1 MDLFTY
7 MYDKSAEDVKPLA
20 QRMKP
25 VTLDDFYGQEE
36 VVGVDSL
43 LRKMILSDKL
53 TSIIL
58 YGPPGVGKTSLA
70 NIISNMT
77 MTNFVSINAVFSG
90 VKELKEIIN
99 QAKEILSTPG
109 IKTTLFIDEI
119 HRFNKSQQDA
129 LLYHVEQGIITL
141 IGATTE
147 NPYYEINN
155 ALISRSQVFE
165 LKKLDD
171 QAIRKI
177 IENAIDNDQI
187 LKEYKKEIDS
197 KAIEFIVENS
207 QSDARKALNLLELSY
222 VTSTTNIIEID
233 DVFKLVQSKSLMY
246 DKNGNMHYDLIS
258 AFIKSVRGSDPDAAI
273 YYLAQMLLSG
283 EDVKFIARRLVI
295 LASEDIGLA
304 DPQALV
310 YANSAFE
317 AVNKIGMPEARII
330 LSQIT
335 IYLSLTNK
343 SNSAYLAID
352 SAMDYI
358 KNNKSRDVLYY
369 LEDQTKRRLE
379 NKNIEYKYPHDYK
392 NNYVEQRYLPESV
405 EEKFYNYQENVL
417 EKELVDKYIKRRN
430 QNE

>member
-99 QAKEILSTPG
+99 QAKEILSTHG